1 MEINFREYINEEEM
15 KEIIKDEVRIKIRQE
30 FSREENFKRIL
41 TNSLYEQVS
50 YEIISL
56 ENNGQIEPLKEQVKK
71 IIEELS
77 AYNVFGND
85 TTDRYNPKL
94 SDNRILLNEIVKEN
108 RDELS
113 KVVKRQLNY
122 AYKEYNARNDMADIM
137 AEAVY
142 DLFSIRKEEME
153 EWRSKQ

>member
-1 MEINFREYINEEEM
+1 MEINFREYISEEEM
-15 KEIIKDEVRIKIRQE
+15 KEVIKDEVRIKIRQE

-41 TNSLYEQVS
+41 TNSLYNQVS
-50 YEIISL
+50 HEIISL
-56 ENNGQIEPLKEQVKK
+56 ENSGQIKPLKEQVKK

-77 AYNVFGND
+77 SYTVFGND

-94 SDNRILLNEIVKEN
+94 SDNRILLNEVVEEN

-113 KVVKRQLNY
+113 KVVKKRLND
-122 AYKEYNARNDMADIM
+122 AYKEYNARSDMADIM

-142 DLFSIRKEEME
+142 DLFSIRKEELE
-153 EWRSKQ
+153 E

>member
-1 MEINFREYINEEEM
+1 MEIDFREYISEEEM

-77 AYNVFGND
+77 TYTVFGND
-85 TTDRYNPKL
+85 TTDRYRPKL

-113 KVVKRQLNY
+113 KVVKKRLND
-122 AYKEYNARNDMADIM
+122 AYKEYNARSDMADIM

-142 DLFSIRKEEME
+142 DLFSIRKEELE
-153 EWRSKQ
+153 K